1 MVAPVEGPAMHLDAV
16 VKILATLVVL
26 YLAFVLGGLVL
37 RLFLGLLVLLALGLV
52 ARRLFVRRA

>member
-1 MVAPVEGPAMHLDAV
+1 MHLDTV